1 MATRDELLYYYEREL
16 DFVRNLSADFAQR
29 YPEVAGRLEL
39 DAARSGDPH
48 VERLIEAFALLTA
61 RIRMRLDDDFGEISD
76 ALLGILYPHFL
87 APIPSLSIAQFHAD
101 PDAAKVKGGLQ
112 VECGSLLFSKA
123 SGGVRCR
130 FRSAYPVT
138 LWPIEVESTEIV
150 TATALGVAVPPDARA
165 ALRIRLRTLGGATFG
180 ELGLDR
186 VRFFI
191 DLAGG
196 PGHRIHEL
204 LLRDPVG
211 LAVQIRPGSPARL
224 HGAEAIRP
232 VGYALD
238 EGLLAYPQES
248 FLGYRLIQEYFA
260 FPDKFLFVDLVGLD
274 GVAGDDGETLDVSV
288 LLREPVSDID
298 ARVRPENLKLGC
310 TPIANLFEMGID
322 PIQVTETAV
331 EYPVVP
337 DVRSPRSFEVHSI
350 RSASL
355 SERGSSRMR
364 PCAPI
369 FTLRHGSGDQD
380 GVFWHGSRR
389 AAIRKDDSGTDLFV
403 SLVDERV
410 RRLEKPPGDV
420 LHIDALCTNRNL
432 PSLLTFGDPKGDFDV
447 QGRPGVKR
455 VIALRKPSDPLR
467 APLSGAS
474 RWRLVS
480 HLALNHLSL
489 AGTGAQPASEERA
502 LEALREIL
510 KLYDFVDQQSTRQ
523 RIAGL
528 VGLRTKPIVRRVGT
542 GINAGFARGTE
553 VELVLDPDQFTGTGA
568 YLLASVLEVFL
579 GLYTAANSFTQTVAR
594 TRQGQGVLK
603 RWPPRA
609 GEMPLL

>member
-1 MATRDELLYYYEREL
+1 MDTRDELLFYYEREL

-61 RIRMRLDDDFGEISD
+61 RIRMRLDDDFGQISD

-87 APIPSLSIAQFHAD
+87 SPIPSLSIAQLHAD
-101 PDAAKVKGGLQ
+101 PEAAKVKGGLQ
-112 VECGSLLFSKA
+112 VERGTLLFSKA

-130 FRSAYPVT
+130 FRTAYPVT

-150 TATALGVAVPPDARA
+150 TASALGVPVPPDARA
-165 ALRIRLRTLGGATFG
+165 ALRIRLRAQGGALFG
-180 ELGLDR
+180 ELGVDR

-196 PGHRIHEL
+196 PGHRIYEL

-211 LAVQIRPGSPARL
+211 LAVQVRPGSPAHML
-224 HGAEAIRP
+224 GPGAIRR
-232 VGYALD
+232 VGFALD

-248 FLGYRLIQEYFA
+248 FLGYRLLQEYFA
-260 FPDKFLFVDLVGLD
+260 FPEKFLFVDLVGLD
-274 GVAGDDGETLDVSV
+274 GVACDEADTLDVSV
-288 LLREPVSDID
+288 LLRESVADID

-310 TPIANLFEMGID
+310 TPIANLFEMNID
-322 PIQVTETAV
+322 PIQITETAV

-337 DVRSPRSFEVHSI
+337 DIRSPRSFEVHSLTK
-350 RSASL
+350 ASL
-355 SERGSSRMR
+355 AERGASRVR
-364 PCAPI
+364 PCPAI
-369 FTLRHGSGDQD
+369 FTLRHGTESSE
-380 GVFWHGSRR
+380 GVYWYAARR
-389 AAIRKDDSGTDLFV
+389 AAIRKEDSGTDVFV
-403 SLVDERV
+403 SLVDDRIH
-410 RRLEKPPGDV
+410 RLEKPPGDV
-420 LHIDALCTNRNL
+420 LHLEALCTNRNL
-432 PSLLTFGDPKGDFDV
+432 PALLSFGDAKGDFDV
-447 QGRPGVKR
+447 QGRPGVRR
-455 VIALRKPSDPLR
+455 VIALRKPTDPLR
-467 APLSGAS
+467 APLSGAA

-489 AGTGAQPASEERA
+489 AGTDAEPVSQERA

-528 VGLRTKPIVRRVGT
+528 VGLRTRAIVRRIGT

-553 VELVLDPDQFTGTGA
+553 VELTLDPDQFTGTGA
-568 YLLASVLEVFL
+568 FLLASVLEVFF
-579 GLYTAANSFTQTVAR
+579 GLYTSANSFTQTVAR
-594 TRQGQGVLK
+594 TRHGQGVLK

-609 GEMPLL
+609 GVTPLL